1 MSLQTLAPD
10 SKASEIV
17 AAMQRDGACILRD
30 GLSPETL
37 ARIDADVKPWIDRS
51 EPGADDFTGR
61 QTKRTG
67 ALIARCP
74 ETRPVVT
81 HPLILAAANELLGPY
96 CERIQ
101 LHLTQTI
108 DILPG
113 QAAQILHRDRLA
125 WGGYIPKPIEPQ
137 FNTIWALTEFTEE
150 NGATHVI
157 PGSHDWPLDR
167 NPQSPNESIQATMS
181 RGSVLCYSGT
191 VIHGGGANRSDAARI
206 GLNVTYCLG
215 WLRQE
220 ENQFLSCPPH
230 IAKDLEP
237 TLTDLLGYTM
247 GNYALGYYSH
257 PEMVDGLPDTLPP
270 EIAIGRRP
278 DQIPGNT
285 LISGGPT
292 TANVADLIATA
303 GNNASDRPERL

>member
-1 MSLQTLAPD
+1 VSLQTLAPD

-17 AAMQRDGACILRD
+17 TAMQRDGACIVRD
-30 GLSPETL
+30 VLSRDALTRLDADLSP
-37 ARIDADVKPWIDRS
+37 WIERS
-51 EPGADDFTGR
+51 QAGADDFTGR
-61 QTKRTG
+61 LTKRTG

-74 ETRPVVT
+74 EVRPVVT
-81 HPLILAAANELLGPY
+81 HPLILEAANGLLKPY

-108 DILPG
+108 DIMPG
-113 QAAQILHRDRLA
+113 QPAQVLHRDRLA

-137 FNTIWALTEFTEE
+137 FNTIWALTDFTEE

-167 NPQSPNESIQATMS
+167 NPKSPKESIQAVMP

-191 VIHGGGANRSDAARI
+191 VIHGGGENRSDAARVGI
-206 GLNVTYCLG
+206 NITYCLG

-237 TLTDLLGYTM
+237 GLTDLLGYTM

-270 EIAIGRRP
+270 EVAIGRSP

-285 LISGGPT
+285 LISGGPK
-292 TANVADLIATA
+292 AEELDSVVAKA
-303 GNNASDRPERL
+303 GARS

>member
-1 MSLQTLAPD
+1 MSLQTLPPD

-17 AAMQRDGACILRD
+17 DAMRRDGACIVRD
-30 GLSPETL
+30 VLSGDALARLGADLSP
-37 ARIDADVKPWIDRS
+37 WIERS
-51 EPGADDFTGR
+51 QTGADDFTGR
-61 QTKRTG
+61 LTKRTG

-74 ETRPVVT
+74 EVRPVVT
-81 HPLILAAANELLGPY
+81 HPLILEAANGLLRPY

-113 QAAQILHRDRLA
+113 ETAQILHRDRLA

-137 FNTIWALTEFTEE
+137 FNTIWALTDFSEE

-157 PGSHDWPLDR
+157 PGSQDWPLDR
-167 NPQSPNESIQATMS
+167 NPKSASESIQATMR
-181 RGSVLCYSGT
+181 RGSVLCYGGT

-206 GLNVTYCLG
+206 GINITYCLG

-220 ENQFLSCPPH
+220 ENQFLSCPPE

-237 TLTDLLGYTM
+237 ALTDLLGYTM

-270 EIAIGRRP
+270 EVAIGRRP

-285 LISGGPT
+285 LISGGPK
-292 TANVADLIATA
+292 ADDLERIVAKA
-303 GNNASDRPERL
+303 GARG

>member
-1 MSLQTLAPD
+1 MSLQTLPPN
-10 SKASEIV
+10 SKDSEIV
-17 AAMQRDGACILRD
+17 AAMQADGACIVRD
-30 GLSPETL
+30 VLPADAL
-37 ARIDADVKPWIDRS
+37 ARLEADLMPWIDRS
-51 EPGADDFTGR
+51 QAGADDFTGR
-61 QTKRTG
+61 LTKRTG

-74 ETRPVVT
+74 EIRPVVT
-81 HPLILAAANELLGPY
+81 HALILAAANGLLKPY

-108 DILPG
+108 NIMPG
-113 QAAQILHRDRLA
+113 QPAQVLHRDRLA

-137 FNTIWALTEFTEE
+137 FNTIWALTDFTEE

-157 PGSHDWPLDR
+157 PGSQNWPLDR
-167 NPQSPNESIQATMS
+167 NPKSPSESIQAEMP

-191 VIHGGGANRSDAARI
+191 VIHGGGENRSDAARVGI
-206 GLNVTYCLG
+206 NITYCLG

-237 TLTDLLGYTM
+237 GLTDLLGYTM

-270 EIAIGRRP
+270 EVAIGRSP

-285 LISGGPT
+285 LISGGPK
-292 TANVADLIATA
+292 ADELGDVVAKA
-303 GNNASDRPERL
+303 GSRS